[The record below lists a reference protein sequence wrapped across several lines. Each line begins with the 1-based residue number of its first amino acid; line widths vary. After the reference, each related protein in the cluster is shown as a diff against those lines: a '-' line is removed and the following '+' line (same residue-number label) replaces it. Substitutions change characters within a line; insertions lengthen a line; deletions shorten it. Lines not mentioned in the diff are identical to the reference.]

1 MLLNYQYMNCM
12 CIWCMLIEEKIVVVV
27 SHSIKILE
35 GSCFNEEEKKG
46 DVLKKLHNHNILM
59 IQYVVVTLGN
69 DRHRLVIVYYLTILY
84 SSSLCMLVGHW
95 SSHVESTILMSTIT
109 SWFLWNKDIQVYKIC
124 TLKKILHRQT
134 AEIYG

>member
-1 MLLNYQYMNCM
+1 
-12 CIWCMLIEEKIVVVV
+12 MLIEEKIVVVV

-84 SSSLCMLVGHW
+84 SSSLCMLVVTGQAMLNPPF
-95 SSHVESTILMSTIT
+95 S
-109 SWFLWNKDIQVYKIC
+109 
-124 TLKKILHRQT
+124 
-134 AEIYG
+134 